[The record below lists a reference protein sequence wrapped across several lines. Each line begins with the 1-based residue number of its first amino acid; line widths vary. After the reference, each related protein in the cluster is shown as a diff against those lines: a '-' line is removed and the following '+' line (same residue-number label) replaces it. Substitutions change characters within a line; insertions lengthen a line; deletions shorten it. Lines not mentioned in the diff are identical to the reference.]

1 MIHCSSNLHGRSTQ
15 AERER
20 KQRGTAICC
29 RVSRAIRTSIEAARS
44 DLADAETELEKAM
57 RAIRVAP
64 RAEKTTI
71 SELLEAAFTK
81 LKAARAK
88 LGELE
93 TILSE
98 RGE

>member
-1 MIHCSSNLHGRSTQ
+1 VISLAFSSDERLAQ
-15 AERER
+15 AEAWELLYAALSM
-20 KQRGTAICC
+20 T
-29 RVSRAIRTSIEAARS
+29 SAIRTSIEAART
-44 DLADAETELEKAM
+44 DLAEAEIELEKAM

-71 SELLEAAFTK
+71 SELLEAAFLK
-81 LKAARAK
+81 LKAARAT

-93 TILSE
+93 KMVTE